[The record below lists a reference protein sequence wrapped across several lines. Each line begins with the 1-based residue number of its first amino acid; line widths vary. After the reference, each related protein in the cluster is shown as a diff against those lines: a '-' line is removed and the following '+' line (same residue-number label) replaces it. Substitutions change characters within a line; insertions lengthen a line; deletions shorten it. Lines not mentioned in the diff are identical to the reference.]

1 MQMTP
6 IPEPEKKSA
15 LKAPFKRRHWLIL
28 IGVMALSVV
37 FALSYWAR
45 FESYSV
51 CLQCA
56 LQQKTIAWE
65 IPFFHR
71 SLYESSQ
78 VTSNRLS
85 EVIQM
90 HGLALRHE
98 HDWQLVFGSGNGSTM
113 VFGTSRAV
121 ASAMTSARTGDFLD
135 EMMLYAGEAETRE
148 WLSAFQNADR
158 AEWCRC
164 IAEAM
169 QGRTFSGAEE
179 FKLWLAQT
187 EDANRHFQR

>member
-1 MQMTP
+1 MTP
-6 IPEPEKKSA
+6 IFEPEKKSA

-28 IGVMALSVV
+28 IGVMMLSVLS
-37 FALSYWAR
+37 ALIYSAR

-56 LQQKTIAWE
+56 LQQKTVAWE

-78 VTSNRLS
+78 VTANRLS
-85 EVIQM
+85 EVIQI
-90 HGLALRHE
+90 HGFSLRHE
-98 HDWQLVFGSGNGSTM
+98 HDWQFVFGSGNGSTM
-113 VFGTSRAV
+113 VFGSSRAV
-121 ASAMTSARTGDFLD
+121 ASAMTSACTGDFLD
-135 EMMLYAGEAETRE
+135 EMMLYTGESETRE
-148 WLSAFQNADR
+148 WLAAFQNADR

-169 QGRTFSGAEE
+169 TGRTFSGAEE
-179 FKLWLAQT
+179 FKLWLART
-187 EDANRHFQR
+187 EDENRHFRR